1 MVSLA
6 FLSRFL
12 SRYGVQNCCHTQG
25 GIRFYVPYNMCIE
38 TRARRLLCDTKIK
51 YSPPHICSGEDDK
64 PSLNPSGEKHRE
76 QTICTVLES
85 AMKSYQKL
93 HEALSGSNSLIKTNV
108 SGTGFAFTCFSKDC
122 LSYRSVATAMRVWLE
137 SESINVHVGVASS
150 CTFADVESFV
160 ASQPDKHVLTFP
172 GYLFVVEAMPL
183 LTGFDQFM
191 DGVVFSWNRRAA
203 RLAGASR

>member
-1 MVSLA
+1 
-6 FLSRFL
+6 
-12 SRYGVQNCCHTQG
+12 
-25 GIRFYVPYNMCIE
+25 
-38 TRARRLLCDTKIK
+38 
-51 YSPPHICSGEDDK
+51 
-64 PSLNPSGEKHRE
+64 
-76 QTICTVLES
+76 
-85 AMKSYQKL
+85 MKSYQKL
-93 HEALSGSNSLIKTNV
+93 HEALSGSNSLIKTKV

-137 SESINVHVGVASS
+137 SELINVNVGVASS

-172 GYLFVVEAMPL
+172 GYLFVVEAMPI